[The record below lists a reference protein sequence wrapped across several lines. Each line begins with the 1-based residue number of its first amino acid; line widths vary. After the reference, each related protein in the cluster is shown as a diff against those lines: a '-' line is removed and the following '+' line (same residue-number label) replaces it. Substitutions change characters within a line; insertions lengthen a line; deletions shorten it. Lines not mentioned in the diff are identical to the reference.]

1 MIWNIILYAGFSGIT
16 VFIGGLLAK
25 SFNHR
30 VKDSPVKDE
39 ITHTIIA
46 IGGGII
52 LSAVALVLIPR
63 GMEKLAL
70 WELLLSFGLGAIL
83 FYYIDKILAK
93 KVGKMATLLAMCMD
107 FIPESIALGAVFA
120 EDYSIAVLLA
130 IFIGLQN
137 LPEAFNSYRDMVVS
151 GFSEKKTLI
160 VFFLLSFSGIVAALA
175 GHLFLSSYPKTTA
188 HLMMFASGGI
198 LYLLFQDIAPQS
210 KLKNNYAISLGAT
223 LGFAMG
229 MIGEKLI

>member
-1 MIWNIILYAGFSGIT
+1 
-16 VFIGGLLAK
+16 
-25 SFNHR
+25 
-30 VKDSPVKDE
+30 
-39 ITHTIIA
+39 
-46 IGGGII
+46 
-52 LSAVALVLIPR
+52 
-63 GMEKLAL
+63 
-70 WELLLSFGLGAIL
+70 
-83 FYYIDKILAK
+83 LAK

-210 KLKNNYAISLGAT
+210 ILKNNYAISLGAT
-223 LGFAMG
+223 LGFAIG